1 MPAGVDVE
9 PDMVAAR
16 QSPGGVV
23 QAQAP
28 FLGPAGVEF
37 GAERL
42 QLDAEPVRTARVVPE
57 HVQQRAAAP
66 ELLAVLEF
74 VHDRRTVGRV
84 VGADH
89 DEQAHAQPDEPARQP
104 VQREHRHRQHPPQ
117 AFEGQRH
124 RGPNV
129 SKSRAEWRPSTPSH

>member
-1 MPAGVDVE
+1 MDVE
-9 PDMVAAR
+9 PDMVAAGQR
-16 QSPGGVV
+16 PGCVV

-28 FLGPAGVEF
+28 LLGTAGIELGPEG
-37 GAERL
+37 L
-42 QLDAEPVRTARVVPE
+42 QLDAEPVRAARVVPQ

-66 ELLAVLEF
+66 ELLAVLEL

-89 DEQAHAQPDEPARQP
+89 DEHAHAQPDEPAGQP
-104 VQREHRHRQHPPQ
+104 VEREHGHRQHPPQ

-124 RGPNV
+124 RGSTV
-129 SKSRAEWRPSTPSH
+129 SKSRAERR